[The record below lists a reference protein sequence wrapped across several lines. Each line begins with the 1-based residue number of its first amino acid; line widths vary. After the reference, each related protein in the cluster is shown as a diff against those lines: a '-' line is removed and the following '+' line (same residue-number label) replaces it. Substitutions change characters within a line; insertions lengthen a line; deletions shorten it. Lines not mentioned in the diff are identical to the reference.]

1 MRTTG
6 AVRTIGVDERR
17 ARLGRRQ
24 RLCSGSPAQ
33 VASALLAL
41 HATDPATVFLSVTAR
56 TAAPAVALEQALYD
70 DRSLLRMLGMRRTMF
85 VVPAELAP
93 VIQAACTDDVA
104 ARLRKQL
111 VKDLAAAGIARD
123 AEAADAWLRDVEDST
138 AAALSELGSAT
149 PAQLGDAEPRLR
161 ERLAMATGKAYA
173 SQPFI
178 TNRVLTL
185 LGAEGRIVRG
195 RPRGS
200 WLSTQYHWHPAATW
214 TPGPPVDL
222 PSADEARAELAR
234 RWLGVFGPATA
245 TDLQWWAGWTVTS
258 TRKALAAVD
267 AVQVDLDGVPGW
279 VLPDD
284 LDPVD
289 PPDPW
294 VALLPA
300 LDPTPMGWKNRGWY
314 LGPHEP
320 DLFDTTGNIGPTVWA
335 DGRIVGGWS
344 QTPDAQVVT
353 ALLEDVPPAT
363 HEAITAEATRLTSWL
378 DGTRVTPRFR
388 TPLERKL
395 AG

>member
-1 MRTTG
+1 VRTTG

-24 RLCSGSPAQ
+24 WLCSGSPAD
-33 VASALLAL
+33 VASSLLAL
-41 HATDPATVFLSVTAR
+41 HATDPATVFLAATAR
-56 TAAPAVALEQALYD
+56 TAAPAGALEQALYD
-70 DRSLLRMLGMRRTMF
+70 ERSLLRMLGMRRTMF

-93 VIQAACTDDVA
+93 VVQSACTDDVA
-104 ARLRKQL
+104 ARLRRQL
-111 VKDLAAAGIARD
+111 VKDLTAAGIAPD
-123 AEAADAWLRDVEDST
+123 AAGWLRDVEDST

-161 ERLAMATGKAYA
+161 SRLEIATGKPYA

-200 WLSTQYHWHPAATW
+200 WLSTQYHWHPADSW
-214 TPGPPVDL
+214 TPGTLTDP
-222 PSADEARAELAR
+222 PSADQARAELAR
-234 RWLGVFGPATA
+234 RWLRVFGPATT
-245 TDLQWWAGWTVTS
+245 TDLQWWAGWTIVN
-258 TRKALAAVD
+258 TRKALAAVE

-289 PPDPW
+289 PPEPW

-300 LDPTPMGWKNRGWY
+300 LDPTPMGWKERGWY

-344 QTPDAQVVT
+344 QTPDARVVT
-353 ALLEDVPPAT
+353 ALLEDVSPAT
-363 HEAITAEATRLTSWL
+363 REAITAEAGRLTTWL
-378 DGTRVTPRFR
+378 DGTRVIPRFR